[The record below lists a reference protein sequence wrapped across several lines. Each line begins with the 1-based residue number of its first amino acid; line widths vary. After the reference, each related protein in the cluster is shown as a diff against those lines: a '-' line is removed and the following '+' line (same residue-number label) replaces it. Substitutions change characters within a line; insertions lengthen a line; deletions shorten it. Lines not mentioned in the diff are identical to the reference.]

1 MQTLYSSDKDVID
14 RELEAKILILKEGYR
29 YILHSDHS
37 ILEMLPMIRIVIT
50 WTVLWNW
57 DSTDQA
63 CCFRYCRGVI
73 FLYFLKTLIK

>member
-37 ILEMLPMIRIVIT
+37 ILENVT
-50 WTVLWNW
+50 YDTY
-57 DSTDQA
+57 
-63 CCFRYCRGVI
+63 RYCMDRAMELGQ
-73 FLYFLKTLIK
+73 Y